1 MAVEEVVT
9 TLGANLENTV
19 NTILF
24 IIKIIG
30 GLIGIYIVFWIVSA
44 FINLKRSSRLKQLLE
59 KLEETNEKL
68 EILIKNNKKG
78 NKIYSPDTCIFV
90 PQIIVIFVTPSFPLH
105 PQD

>member
-1 MAVEEVVT
+1 M
-9 TLGANLENTV
+9 LS
-19 NTILF
+19 LF

-78 NKIYSPDTCIFV
+78 NKI
-90 PQIIVIFVTPSFPLH
+90 
-105 PQD
+105 

>member
-78 NKIYSPDTCIFV
+78 NKI
-90 PQIIVIFVTPSFPLH
+90 
-105 PQD
+105 